1 MQPLSGLPSAPP
13 MTKNFH
19 LCESVFHTVQ
29 VLQKAQSAFQ
39 SKDLVSLRKYLGLGL
54 QETTETLKNTEV
66 STDNP
71 L

>member
-1 MQPLSGLPSAPP
+1 MQPPSGVPSAPL
-13 MTKNFH
+13 MTENFH

-29 VLQKAQSAFQ
+29 VLQKAQSA
-39 SKDLVSLRKYLGLGL
+39 
-54 QETTETLKNTEV
+54 TLKNTEV

>member
-1 MQPLSGLPSAPP
+1 MQPPSGVPSAPL
-13 MTKNFH
+13 MTENFH

-39 SKDLVSLRKYLGLGL
+39 SKDLVSLRKYVELGL
-54 QETTETLKNTEV
+54 QETTETLKNTEF

>member
-1 MQPLSGLPSAPP
+1 MQPPSGVPSAPL
-13 MTKNFH
+13 MTEIFH

-29 VLQKAQSAFQ
+29 VLQKAQSAVQ
-39 SKDLVSLRKYLGLGL
+39 SKDLVSLRKYVELGL
-54 QETTETLKNTEV
+54 QETTATLKNTEF